1 MKKQRKGVG
10 ERASVIKTERE
21 VEADGTRVIPEEED
35 LITCLGLLDVG
46 LLKSS
51 GPLSVWGVGPCSWE

>member
-1 MKKQRKGVG
+1 M
-10 ERASVIKTERE
+10 
-21 VEADGTRVIPEEED
+21 RVVPEEED
-35 LITCLGLLDVG
+35 LITCLGLLDAG